1 MTSLKLDKK
10 QKELYL
16 ILSLEVLK
24 DYHRLVVSDLGENP
38 KPEKFEQAKFVSFLL
53 YLMERKDA

>member
-16 ILSLEVLK
+16 ILSLGELR

-38 KPEKFEQAKFVSFLL
+38 KPDKLDLAKRLAFLMWQL
-53 YLMERKDA
+53 EGEE